1 KSIFDIAP
9 NGLRAKVFK
18 EKTLLKDVIHKKNG
32 INVIST
38 IDPLFIDGQFK
49 GVISTSRP
57 VSLIKEL
64 MSKLNKSEQ
73 ELDYYKNEFLR
84 QLSKNSS
91 FNNIIGSTRTLK
103 DIMYMCQK

>member
-1 KSIFDIAP
+1 
-9 NGLRAKVFK
+9 
-18 EKTLLKDVIHKKNG
+18 
-32 INVIST
+32 
-38 IDPLFIDGQFK
+38 
-49 GVISTSRP
+49 
-57 VSLIKEL
+57 

-103 DIMYMCQK
+103 DIMYMCQRLQKPHQLFLFVVKVVQVRNLLQRLYTIIVIEK